1 MNRLLEV
8 DGGRLRQLRRER
20 AWSQRDL
27 ARRSGVS
34 QDTITRLETS
44 QREAQP
50 RTTRRLA
57 EALGVEPRELMKRS
71 SDA

>member
-1 MNRLLEV
+1 M
-8 DGGRLRQLRRER
+8 RLRELRRER

-27 ARRSGVS
+27 SRESGVA
-34 QDTITRLETS
+34 QDTITRLETG

-50 RTTRRLA
+50 RTVRRLA
-57 EALGVEPRELMKRS
+57 GALGVEPRELMKRS